1 MAWLDMQVNAR
12 KSCMVRCRPRHNKEC
27 ADILLNGVPLNRG
40 KTFKYLGILFEVG
53 RKLKVSLAAKRM
65 KFFRAYNYIY
75 GCVGATA
82 SPMVLCHLLNTFC
95 LPILLY
101 QLEAVPLS
109 HANFTTLQSTW
120 RVALYKIFRVHDV
133 NNLLY
138 IQSCMSILLIT
149 FAVDLRKLVF
159 LHKLS
164 VNVMSTVHTVFLSLL
179 LKNMNSYMRST
190 ALRKDIYGH
199 VYAVA

>member
-1 MAWLDMQVNAR
+1 V
-12 KSCMVRCRPRHNKEC
+12 SCVSCIDSSVYHSKLYFFICLKEM
-27 ADILLNGVPLNRG
+27 L
-40 KTFKYLGILFEVG
+40 FILFEVG

-65 KFFRAYNYIY
+65 KFFGVFNYIY
-75 GCVGATA
+75 GCVGAAA

-101 QLEAVPLS
+101 GLEAVPLS

-120 RVALYKIFRVHDV
+120 RVALYKIFRLRDV

-138 IQSCMSILLIT
+138 IQSCMSIIPIT

-164 VNVMSTVHTVFLSLL
+164 VHAMSTVHTVFFIVASKEYEFLCE
-179 LKNMNSYMRST
+179 KHCVT
-190 ALRKDIYGH
+190 KGH
-199 VYAVA
+199 FRTCV